1 MQNNLD
7 IKTGRVYSAKRP
19 KIIRYPLKDIFIT
32 IDKLFILTA
41 SLFNTIA

>member
-1 MQNNLD
+1 MQNNLQAES
-7 IKTGRVYSAKRP
+7 IQLNAQKSSAS
-19 KIIRYPLKDIFIT
+19 PLKEIFIT

>member
-1 MQNNLD
+1 MQNNLE

-19 KIIRYPLKDIFIT
+19 KSSASPLKEIFIT

-41 SLFNTIA
+41 SPFNTIA